1 MIFNL
6 LGIVF
11 GVILLFNPLVN
22 ICSSTMIAIAFV
34 FVGVIY
40 VVDALA

>member
-1 MIFNL
+1 
-6 LGIVF
+6 VF
-11 GVILLFNPLVN
+11 I
-22 ICSSTMIAIAFV
+22 STMIAIAFV